1 MRVIIDETTGAVVG
15 ATTDPAFAAGAGMRV
30 MDAPPDF
37 DPALAS
43 EYRLEGEALI
53 HDTAIV
59 LARAKAARVAEIKR
73 QAQVNIEAL
82 AWRLERAQERDRLGL
97 PGETPEEVLLER
109 EAIRRASN
117 RCEAEVNAAQ
127 DVAAVQAVTF
137 AVTEADRATPARIT
151 RLQFLLRFTD
161 AEMQAIVAAA
171 DASPALKAALLKWQT
186 AEGITLTD
194 PVTQA
199 GVQALEI
206 AGLIAPGRAAEILA
220 VE

>member
-1 MRVIIDETTGAVVG
+1 MIL
-15 ATTDPAFAAGAGMRV
+15 ATWWVCWMAHRTFLGCACCPP
-30 MDAPPDF
+30 PPDF
-37 DPALAS
+37 DPARAS
-43 EYRLEGEALI
+43 EYRLDGEVLI
-53 HDTAIV
+53 HDPAIV
-59 LARAKAARVAEIKR
+59 LTRAKAARIAEIKR
-73 QAQVNIEAL
+73 QAQTNIEAL
-82 AWRLERAQERDRLGL
+82 TWRLERAEERDRLGL

-117 RCEAEVNAAQ
+117 RCEAEINAAQ
-127 DVAAVQAVTF
+127 DVSAVQAVTF
-137 AVTEADRATPARIT
+137 AVTDADRATPARIT

-171 DASPALKAALLKWQT
+171 DANPALKAALLKWQT
-186 AEGITLTD
+186 ADGITLTD

-206 AGLIAPGRAAEILA
+206 AGLIAPGRAAQILA

>member
-1 MRVIIDETTGAVVG
+1 MDVVINDSGEVVG
-15 ATTDPAFAAGAGMRV
+15 VLDGAQDIPGMRV
-30 MDAPPDF
+30 RPAPPDF
-37 DPALAS
+37 DPARAS
-43 EYRLEGEALI
+43 EYRLEGETLI
-53 HDTAIV
+53 HDPAIV
-59 LARAKAARVAEIKR
+59 LTRAKAARVAEIKR

-97 PGETPEEVLLER
+97 PGETPEDVLLER
-109 EAIRRASN
+109 EAIRRASS
-117 RCEAEVNAAQ
+117 RCEAEVHAAQ
-127 DVAAVQAVTF
+127 DVSAVQAVSF
-137 AVTEADRATPARIT
+137 AVTDADRATPARLT
-151 RLQFLLRFTD
+151 RLQFLMRFTD

-194 PVTQA
+194 AVTQA

-206 AGLIAPGRAAEILA
+206 AGLIEPGRAAQILT

>member
-1 MRVIIDETTGAVVG
+1 MYVVTNDSGNVVG
-15 ATTDPAFAAGAGMRV
+15 VLDGAQDIPGLRV
-30 MDAPPDF
+30 LPAPPDF

-43 EYRLEGEALI
+43 EYRLDGEALI
-53 HDTAIV
+53 HDPAIV
-59 LARAKAARVAEIKR
+59 LTRAKAARIAEIKR
-73 QAQVNIEAL
+73 QAQANIAAL

-97 PGETPEEVLLER
+97 PGETPEDVLIER

-117 RCEAEVNAAQ
+117 RCEAEINAAQ

-151 RLQFLLRFTD
+151 RLQFLMRFTD

-186 AEGITLTD
+186 AEGTTLTD

-199 GVQALEI
+199 GVQALEM
-206 AGLIAPGRAAEILA
+206 AGLLAPGRAAQILA